1 MFNELEKLIKMASEY
16 ERKEFKNAID
26 LGLQNGDMVIFK
38 DGEVIFVN
46 DVENERIKYKQIAE
60 VKRAKEWE
68 QVKVRK
74 IFRGRKTNK

>member
-1 MFNELEKLIKMASEY
+1 
-16 ERKEFKNAID
+16 
-26 LGLQNGDMVIFK
+26 MVIFK
-38 DGEVIFVN
+38 DGEVLFVN